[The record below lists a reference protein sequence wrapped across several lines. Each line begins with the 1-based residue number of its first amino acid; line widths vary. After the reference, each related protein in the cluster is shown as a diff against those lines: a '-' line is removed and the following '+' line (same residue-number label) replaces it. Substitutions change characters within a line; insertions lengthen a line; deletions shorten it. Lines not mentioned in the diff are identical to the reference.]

1 MDNIQEMVYGLRDKD
16 DKHAYQCLKELE
28 SASMDSN
35 IVYSYFDFFAAMLDD
50 SNSYIRTRGLL
61 LIAVNAKWDIDN
73 KIDEIID
80 IYLKHIM
87 DNKPITARQTIKAL
101 PSIARYKP
109 DLTNDICTA
118 LRKANPMIYKS
129 TMQSLI
135 YKDIQEVLKAIL
147 ML

>member
-1 MDNIQEMVYGLRDKD
+1 MDNIQEIVYGLRNKD
-16 DKHAYQCLKELE
+16 DKYAYQCLKELE

-35 IVYSYFDFFAAMLDD
+35 IVYPYFDFFAAMLED
-50 SNSYIRTRGLL
+50 SNSYIRTKGLL
-61 LIAVNAKWDIDN
+61 LIAANARWDKDN

-80 IYLKHIM
+80 VYLKHIM
-87 DNKPITARQTIKAL
+87 DDKPITARQTIKVL

-109 DLTNDICTA
+109 DLINDICTA
-118 LRKANPMIYKS
+118 LHKANPLIYKS

-135 YKDIQEVLKAIL
+135 YKDIQEALKAIS